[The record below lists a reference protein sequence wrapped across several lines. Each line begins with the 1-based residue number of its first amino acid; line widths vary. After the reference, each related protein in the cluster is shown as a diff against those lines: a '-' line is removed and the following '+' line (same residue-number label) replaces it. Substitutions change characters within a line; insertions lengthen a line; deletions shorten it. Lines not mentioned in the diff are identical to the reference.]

1 MKPGRRSGTGT
12 GTGSGSGSGS
22 GTESGGGGGNGGG
35 GGGGN
40 GRRKSTE
47 GGNNN
52 SSSGSASGASGS
64 GSIKKNVKNP
74 KDLNFFES
82 LLFGPPIQEY
92 QSIAAAEMSKVT
104 STHFFFGFFP
114 YFLSFLVL
122 ILSQINLRVHLFIN
136 IIFICSN
143 YIYFYNL

>member
-1 MKPGRRSGTGT
+1 MFSATQAPISPSNSDKALNSSRRVKPGRRSGTGT

-104 STHFFFGFFP
+104 STHFFLDFFHISCR
-114 YFLSFLVL
+114 F
-122 ILSQINLRVHLFIN
+122 
-136 IIFICSN
+136 
-143 YIYFYNL
+143 

>member
-1 MKPGRRSGTGT
+1 MFSATQAPISPSNSDKALNSSRRVKPGRRSGTGT

-22 GTESGGGGGNGGG
+22 GSGTESG

-92 QSIAAAEMSKVT
+92 QSIAAAEMSKVM
-104 STHFFFGFFP
+104 
-114 YFLSFLVL
+114 
-122 ILSQINLRVHLFIN
+122 N
-136 IIFICSN
+136 I
-143 YIYFYNL
+143 